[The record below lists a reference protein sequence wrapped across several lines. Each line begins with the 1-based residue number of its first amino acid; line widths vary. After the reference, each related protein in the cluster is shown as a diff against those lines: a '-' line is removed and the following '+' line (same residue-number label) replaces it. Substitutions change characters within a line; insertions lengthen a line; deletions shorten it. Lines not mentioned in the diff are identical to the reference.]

1 MSIRNLD
8 AVFRPKRIA
17 VFGANDEPG
26 SLGGTVFRNLVGAGF
41 KGAAY
46 PINPH
51 VEAVHG
57 VEAFASVADIPHDI
71 DLAIFSTTCAHIVPQ
86 LDACGEKHVKG
97 VILLCPDFHYRTKN
111 PKQFEQYV
119 HERSLKYGFR
129 VLGPN
134 SLGFIRPSIGLNAS
148 LFPHMPMKGNIAFVS
163 ESSTFS
169 VALLERAVHK
179 QVGISFFG
187 AIGSR
192 FDICFSDMIDYLGMD
207 TETRAIVLYIESI
220 ESGRRFMTAVRSFAC
235 SKPIVV
241 VKSGKYP
248 VSAQLAQIAQTHA
261 GMLAGEDRI
270 YDAAFKR
277 AGAVRVDDVLDLFY
291 LAETLEK
298 QKRPRGNKLAIVS
311 NSGGLALM
319 AVDVLVRQGGELA
332 VLSDESVKSIRE
344 KVALAGLNNP
354 IDLLSDASPQMFDAA
369 VRACLKDKGV
379 DGVLVIQTPTPGS
392 NLEETA
398 EAVAAAARD
407 YAHKPVLTS
416 WMGAGSVE
424 AARDILATRGIP
436 TFVTSEQ
443 AVRAFVYMY
452 RYDDN
457 LRLLLETPEAILRD
471 FKPDKK
477 HVETMIRSASEG
489 KRLLLTFFEVKEILS
504 AYGIPVI
511 ETQVAQSEEDA
522 VRIAA
527 AIGYPVVLKVD
538 TPTIFHKLQKG
549 GVILNVRDKGAVVEA
564 YRSLRAIADLS
575 GDADAKVILQPM
587 IVRHGYELVIGAKK
601 DRTFGSALIFGTGGE
616 LVEALQDYAVGLPP
630 MNQALA
636 RRMMSD
642 TRIYRY
648 LLNQQSFAHTL
659 KHLEEIL
666 VRFSQLIVDFPQIRE
681 IDINPFFVS
690 DTDREGFAFDAGILL
705 EENVLDAD
713 LSFEC
718 EFCPPHLAI
727 TPYPARYMKEV
738 ILSDGTAAV
747 FRPIKPEDEP
757 LIAELFKTFSEKT
770 ISLRFFQR
778 IVDLR
783 HEQLV
788 RICQLDYERELAF
801 VCVVKD
807 GDREQIIGDARVIK
821 LPDMEN
827 AEMAVMVG
835 DPWQGK
841 GVGKKL
847 CDYCIE
853 VAREVGIKHI
863 WMEILRMNTYMIHL
877 SERLFF
883 RKVDGDEDSIR
894 VVLDLEEKEKGKA

>member
-26 SLGGTVFRNLVGAGF
+26 SLGCTVFRNLVASGF
-41 KGAAY
+41 RGAAY
-46 PINPH
+46 PVNQH

-57 VEAFASVADIPHDI
+57 VEAFPSVTGIPHDI
-71 DLAIFSTTCAHIVPQ
+71 DLAIFTTSCAHIVPQ
-86 LDACGEKHVKG
+86 LDQCGEKNVKG
-97 VILLCPDFHYRTKN
+97 VVLLCPDFHYRTN
-111 PKQFEQYV
+111 NTKQFEQYV
-119 HERSLKYGFR
+119 QERARKYGFR

-134 SLGFIRPSIGLNAS
+134 SLGFMRPALGLNAS
-148 LFPHMPMKGNIAFVS
+148 LFPHMPKKGNIAFVS
-163 ESSTFS
+163 QSATFS
-169 VALLERAVHK
+169 VALLERAIRK
-179 QVGISFFG
+179 QVGISFF
-187 AIGSR
+187 AALGSR
-192 FDICFSDMIDYLGMD
+192 FDIGFADMIDYLGMD
-207 TETRAIVLYIESI
+207 AETRAIILYIESVR
-220 ESGRRFMTAVRSFAC
+220 SGRRFMTAVRSFAC
-235 SKPIVV
+235 TKPIVV

-248 VSAQLAQIAQTHA
+248 ASAQVSLTHS
-261 GMLAGEDRI
+261 GTLAGEDRI

-291 LAETLEK
+291 LAETLET

-311 NSGGLALM
+311 NSGGLAVM
-319 AVDVLVRQGGELA
+319 ATDTLVRQGGELA
-332 VLSDESVKSIRE
+332 KLSDDTVREIRASVS
-344 KVALAGLNNP
+344 LAGLMNP
-354 IDLLSDASPQMFDAA
+354 IDLLSDAPPKAFEAA

-392 NLEETA
+392 NMEETA
-398 EAVAAAARD
+398 EAIAAAARD
-407 YAHKPVLTS
+407 YSHKPLLTAL
-416 WMGAGSVE
+416 MGAGSVE
-424 AARDILATRGIP
+424 TARDILSTRGIP

-443 AVRAFVYMY
+443 AVKAFVYMF

-457 LRLLLETPEAILRD
+457 LRLLLETPEAILKD

-477 HVETMIRSASEG
+477 RAEEMIRSAIEG
-489 KRLLLTFFEVKEILS
+489 RRLVLTFFEVKELLS

-511 ETQVAQSEEDA
+511 ATQVVTSEDDA
-522 VRIAA
+522 VQIASK
-527 AIGYPVVLKVD
+527 IGYPVVMKID

-549 GVILNVRDKGAVVEA
+549 GVILNIRDKGSVVEA

-575 GDADAKVILQPM
+575 GDPDAKVIIQPM

-601 DRTFGSALIFGTGGE
+601 DHTFGSAILFGTGGE
-616 LVEALQDYAVGLPP
+616 MVEALQDYAIGLPP
-630 MNQALA
+630 LNQALA
-636 RRMMSD
+636 RRMMAD

-648 LLNQQSFAHTL
+648 LQGQQSFAHTF
-659 KHLEEIL
+659 KHLEEVI

-690 DTDREGFAFDAGILL
+690 DMDREGFAFDAGILL
-705 EENVLDAD
+705 EENVLDTD

-727 TPYPARYMKEV
+727 TPYPARYVKEAF
-738 ILSDGTAAV
+738 LSDGTPAV
-747 FRPIKPEDEP
+747 IRPIRPEDEP
-757 LIAELFKTFSEKT
+757 LIAELFKTFSERT

-778 IVDLR
+778 LVDLR

-807 GDREQIIGDARVIK
+807 SNGREQIIGDARVIK

-841 GVGKKL
+841 GIGKSL
-847 CDYCIE
+847 CGYCIE
-853 VAREVGIKHI
+853 VAREVGIKRI
-863 WMEILRMNTYMIHL
+863 WMEILRMNTYMLQL
-877 SERLFF
+877 SESLGFK
-883 RKVDGDEDSIR
+883 KVEGDEDSIR
-894 VVLDLEEKEKGKA
+894 VVLDLDEGGSKTS

>member
-1 MSIRNLD
+1 MSIRNLE

-26 SLGGTVFRNLVGAGF
+26 SLGCTVFRNLVGAGF

-57 VEAFASVADIPHDI
+57 VESFASVADIPHDI
-71 DLAIFSTTCAHIVPQ
+71 DLAIFSTTCAHIIPQ

-97 VILLCPDFHYRTKN
+97 VVLLCPDFHYRTNN

-119 HERSLKYGFR
+119 NERSTRYGFR

-134 SLGFIRPSIGLNAS
+134 SLGFIRPSLGLNAS
-148 LFPHMPMKGNIAFVS
+148 LFPYMPMKGKIAFVS
-163 ESSTFS
+163 QSSTFS

-207 TETRAIVLYIESI
+207 AETRAIVLYIESI

-248 VSAQLAQIAQTHA
+248 ASAQIALTHS
-261 GMLAGEDRI
+261 GTLAGEDRI

-298 QKRPRGNKLAIVS
+298 QKRPRGNRLAIVS
-311 NSGGLALM
+311 NSGGLAVM
-319 AVDVLVRQGGELA
+319 AVDVLVKQGGELA
-332 VLSDESVKSIRE
+332 RLSEESVKSIRE
-344 KVALAGLNNP
+344 KITLAGLNNP
-354 IDLLSDASPQMFDAA
+354 IDLLSDASPQAFDTA
-369 VRACLKDKGV
+369 VRACLNDKGV

-407 YAHKPVLTS
+407 YPHKPLLTS
-416 WMGAGSVE
+416 WMGAHSVE
-424 AARDILATRGIP
+424 AAREILATRGIP

-457 LRLLLETPEAILRD
+457 LRLLLETPEAILKNFR
-471 FKPDKK
+471 PDKK
-477 HVETMIRSASEG
+477 RAEEIIRAASAG
-489 KRLLLTFFEVKEILS
+489 QRLVLTFFEVKEILS

-511 ETQVAQSEEDA
+511 ETQVALNEDDA
-522 VRIAA
+522 VRIAV

-538 TPTIFHKLQKG
+538 TPSIFHKLQKG
-549 GVILNVRDKGAVVEA
+549 GVILNVRDKGAVIEA

-575 GDADAKVILQPM
+575 GDVDAKVILQPM

-601 DRTFGSALIFGTGGE
+601 DLTFGSALLFGTGGE
-616 LVEALQDYAVGLPP
+616 LVEALGDYAIGMPP

-636 RRMMSD
+636 HRMMNE

-659 KHLEEIL
+659 KHLEEII
-666 VRFSQLIVDFPQIRE
+666 VRFSQLIVDFPQIKE
-681 IDINPFFVS
+681 IDINPFFIS
-690 DTDREGFAFDAGILL
+690 DTDREGFAFDAKILL
-705 EENVLDAD
+705 EQEVLEAA

-727 TPYPARYMKEV
+727 TPYPARYVKKV
-738 ILSDGTAAV
+738 TLTNGTPAII
-747 FRPIKPEDEP
+747 RPIRPEDEP
-757 LIAELFKTFSEKT
+757 LIAELFKTFSERT

-778 IVDLR
+778 VIDLR

-807 GDREQIIGDARVIK
+807 GDRDMIIGDARVIK
-821 LPDMEN
+821 QPDMEN

-835 DPWQGK
+835 DPWQGI
-841 GVGKKL
+841 GVGRTL
-847 CDYCIE
+847 CGYCIE
-853 VAREVGIKHI
+853 VAREVGIKRI
-863 WMEILRMNTYMIHL
+863 WMEILHMNPYMLYLADKL
-877 SERLFF
+877 SFK
-883 RKVDGDEDSIR
+883 KVEGDEDSIR
-894 VVLDLEEKEKGKA
+894 VVLDLDEKQE